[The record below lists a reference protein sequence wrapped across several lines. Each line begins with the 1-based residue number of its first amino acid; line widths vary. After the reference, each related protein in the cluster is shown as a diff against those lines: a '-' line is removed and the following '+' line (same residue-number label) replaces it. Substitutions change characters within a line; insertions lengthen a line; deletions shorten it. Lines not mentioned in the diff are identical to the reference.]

1 MNKFGRFKGYVI
13 GPGPKPVT
21 TRTKAEA
28 KAVKDRRAM
37 LNKIDDMEFE
47 KKLGIFEVANK
58 H

>member
-1 MNKFGRFKGYVI
+1 MSKYGRFKGYVI

-47 KKLGIFEVANK
+47 KKLGIIGELDYS
-58 H
+58 

>member
-1 MNKFGRFKGYVI
+1 MSKFGRFKGYVI

-28 KAVKDRRAM
+28 KAVKDRRAL

-47 KKLGIFEVANK
+47 KKLGIRGDVDYS
-58 H
+58 